1 MKNEIQITQTLNKMT
16 KRELVSFSWDYT
28 KGGDFSSLTKTALV
42 KVITKKM
49 IVAQRDEKINQ
60 LFS

>member
-1 MKNEIQITQTLNKMT
+1 MT
-16 KRELVSFSWDYT
+16 KRELVGFAWDYT

-42 KVITKKM
+42 KIITKKM
-49 IVAQRDEKINQ
+49 IVNQREQKINQ

>member
-1 MKNEIQITQTLNKMT
+1 MKNELEITQLLNKMT
-16 KRELVSFSWDYT
+16 KRELVSFAWDYT

-49 IVAQRDEKINQ
+49 IVNQRDEKINQ

>member
-1 MKNEIQITQTLNKMT
+1 MKNELQITQLLNKMT

-28 KGGDFSSLTKTALV
+28 RGGDFSSLTKTSLV
-42 KVITKKM
+42 KIITKKM
-49 IVAQRDEKINQ
+49 IINQRDEKINQ